1 MKSPATL
8 LTSLRRESLPLA
20 LVGILVVL
28 FQLMGMPTAG
38 VAAPAATSPDGIVLC
53 LGLDGDAE
61 GHSPA
66 DHHGSGTCPCG
77 PLCLHAL
84 SAAHALT
91 PPEAML
97 APTGWNL
104 AERRA
109 VSWWPRR
116 GEIPEAPHL
125 TTRSIRAPPFQAV

>member
-1 MKSPATL
+1 MRGPATL

-20 LVGILVVL
+20 LVGVLVVL
-28 FQLMGMPTAG
+28 FQLLGTPATSI
-38 VAAPAATSPDGIVLC
+38 AAPATIPPDGIILC

-91 PPEAML
+91 PPEATVLPVGWSL
-97 APTGWNL
+97 A
-104 AERRA
+104 ARRTA
-109 VSWWPRR
+109 SWWPAR
-116 GEIPEAPHL
+116 GAIPDAPHL
-125 TTRSIRAPPFQAV
+125 STRSIRAPPFQAI